1 MKRTFALI
9 ALAFLILVVGHGGQ
23 SYSATYLAAAPHRWS
38 LLQWEASNFLDKW
51 WHRTVQA
58 IPWYSPP
65 VPPEEAVARFFEL
78 TEQIDHLQVYPDHPD
93 NDLQAT
99 LQDLQSQ
106 RDDVKPVAEEQLEK
120 EISRV
125 LDEEVFQSRIG
136 LIWPPVDLALLNPP
150 SVLITSPR
158 HVIERLRDHVLE
170 PNLNIPTREMLEEK
184 LLQEEDLSALVVNIG
199 GIATYPSIVVIN
211 GGLRRAVDIAAHEWL
226 HHYWFFHP
234 LGQNYFR
241 DADTTTLNESAA
253 NLAGRE
259 ISQRALDVLDPQTP
273 APASPPPSAAD
284 AGPVFDF
291 RQTMHETRLRVDEL
305 LAEGRINE
313 AEAYMESRRQLF
325 VDNGYRI
332 RKINQAYFAFH
343 GTYADSPS
351 SVSPIYDELVQF
363 REALPTLGDFIREI
377 AKFSSYSQFKTHL
390 QTLQPPPT
398 PSAYFPIAPVPQWLP
413 PTCHS
418 ERSEESH
425 RPTLGAPFHILCPCV
440 LLGHCY
446 PSYLY
451 FLDKMTAMASGSVD
465 KRYH

>member
-9 ALAFLILVVGHGGQ
+9 ALAFLILVVSQGGH
-23 SYSATYLAAAPHRWS
+23 SHTATYLAAAPHRWS

-65 VPPEEAVARFFEL
+65 VPPEEAAARFFEL
-78 TEQIDHLQVYPDHPD
+78 TQQIDHIEVHPDHPD

-99 LQDLQSQ
+99 LHDLQSQ
-106 RDDVKPVAEEQLEK
+106 RDDVKPLAEEQLEK

-125 LDEEVFQSRIG
+125 LVEEVFQSRIG

-150 SVLITSPR
+150 SVLITSSR
-158 HVIERLRDHVLE
+158 HVIERLQDHVLE
-170 PNLNIPTREMLEEK
+170 PNLAIPTREMLEEK
-184 LLQEEDLSALVVNIG
+184 LLQEADLSALVVNIG
-199 GIATYPSIVVIN
+199 GIATYPSIVVID

-226 HHYWFFHP
+226 HHYWFFHS

-259 ISQRALDVLDPQTP
+259 ISRRALDVLDPQTL
-273 APASPPPSAAD
+273 APASPPPPAAD

-305 LAEGRINE
+305 LAEGRIDE
-313 AEAYMESRRQLF
+313 AEAYMESQRQLF
-325 VDNGYRI
+325 GDNGYYI

-351 SVSPIYDELVQF
+351 SVSPIYEELVQF
-363 REALPTLGDFIREI
+363 RETLPTVGDFIREI
-377 AKFSSYSQFKTHL
+377 AKFSSYTQFKTHL

-398 PSAYFPIAPVPQWLP
+398 PSTTPSARTPPSPSRCFPRPSRYSRGCGNPSSLAP
-413 PTCHS
+413 S
-418 ERSEESH
+418 RSLS
-425 RPTLGAPFHILCPCV
+425 P
-440 LLGHCY
+440 
-446 PSYLY
+446 
-451 FLDKMTAMASGSVD
+451 
-465 KRYH
+465 

>member
-1 MKRTFALI
+1 
-9 ALAFLILVVGHGGQ
+9 
-23 SYSATYLAAAPHRWS
+23 
-38 LLQWEASNFLDKW
+38 
-51 WHRTVQA
+51 
-58 IPWYSPP
+58 
-65 VPPEEAVARFFEL
+65 
-78 TEQIDHLQVYPDHPD
+78 
-93 NDLQAT
+93 
-99 LQDLQSQ
+99 
-106 RDDVKPVAEEQLEK
+106 
-120 EISRV
+120 
-125 LDEEVFQSRIG
+125 
-136 LIWPPVDLALLNPP
+136 
-150 SVLITSPR
+150 
-158 HVIERLRDHVLE
+158 
-170 PNLNIPTREMLEEK
+170 MLEEK

-451 FLDKMTAMASGSVD
+451 FLDKMTAMVSGSVD